1 MAAKWKQRVCCF
13 FTQLMIP
20 QNYTVH
26 LDVLNSSTCK
36 NKKRWKKGKDNNVNT
51 MSVRLLSGLFWNSKK
66 ITDEPESGEMGNKWW
81 LLIDEQSVYHEKVVT
96 LLCVFSLLPFFTVN
110 HHHMCYI
117 LQFPTTGP
125 EIGHIETD
133 QKSARSH
140 FMGIESYSSVKVNKF
155 KSVSAPS
162 RYYYC

>member
-1 MAAKWKQRVCCF
+1 
-13 FTQLMIP
+13 
-20 QNYTVH
+20 
-26 LDVLNSSTCK
+26 
-36 NKKRWKKGKDNNVNT
+36 
-51 MSVRLLSGLFWNSKK
+51 
-66 ITDEPESGEMGNKWW
+66 MGNKWW
-81 LLIDEQSVYHEKVVT
+81 LLLDEQNVYHEKVVT

-125 EIGHIETD
+125 KIGHIETD

-162 RYYYC
+162 RYYYCKSLCKFFC